1 MVKQYYT
8 FKIQDKE
15 ENENEY
21 HVLTEEIVNAVL
33 WLHKKKL
40 LSESFIER
48 LRQEKEKRENV
59 KK

>member
-1 MVKQYYT
+1 LVKQYYT